1 MSSSIPHLDAKPT
14 ATAVAIL
21 GDRLVVNL
29 ADGRELR
36 VPLEWFGWLDD
47 ATPEQKQDVRL
58 IEGGRGIWW
67 ESVDEGVSVPW
78 LFGLPH
84 H

>member
-1 MSSSIPHLDAKPT
+1 MSSSIPHHDARPV
-14 ATAVAIL
+14 ATAVAVL
-21 GDRLVVNL
+21 DDRLVVNL
-29 ADGRELR
+29 IDGRELR
-36 VPLEWFGWLDD
+36 VPLSWFGWLDD

-78 LFGLPH
+78 LFGLPLH
-84 H
+84 